1 MNTRKKLGT
10 AALAVGSSLAVLA
23 EGEAANATTPSVIA
37 SNLETAFTG
46 VITPASNSVVAILT
60 AGVVIVAAFFIWRV
74 LKRALNGAK

>member
-1 MNTRKKLGT
+1 MSKLRKFGT
-10 AALAVGSSLAVLA
+10 AALVAGSSVVALA
-23 EGEAANATTPSVIA
+23 EGAAQSKTPDQIATD
-37 SNLETAFTG
+37 LEGAFTG